1 MLLSMTGF
9 STDTIEIRQTNYTIE
24 IKTLNSKGIE
34 FNYKSPSLFRNLE
47 LSIKSIVQKK
57 LERGKIDLMIYSKDA
72 KRTYQNIDED
82 LFSQQYSFYKNL
94 AEKVGSNTDVFSLVV
109 QNYSTLQEIEDLSE
123 DETNLILKMIENL
136 CDIVT
141 QYRRTEGQVIEY
153 DISEWVNLI
162 EERKNNIAVIEPQRI
177 ESRREKLLT
186 GIQDIAL
193 NNEID
198 YNRLAQEVIYYIE
211 KLDISEEL
219 SRLSQ
224 HIELFRQTI
233 RLDQNNG
240 KKLGFISQEMGREIN
255 TIGSKSNDSELQ
267 HLVVDMK
274 DQLERIK
281 EQLNNVA

>member
-1 MLLSMTGF
+1 MTGF